1 MLDQECKENIYR
13 VLVSNKADLGKKRRM
28 LATEGMRLSIE
39 NGMHKYFE
47 VSAIQNYNVDST
59 IADVIKALYE
69 N

>member
-47 VSAIQNYNVDST
+47 VSAI
-59 IADVIKALYE
+59 
-69 N
+69 